1 MSRNIEEKDD
11 FVANPNLIAQKG
23 MYEVESPFDNID
35 SLKMKHDV
43 VHKVKKEQLKK
54 MNNLYMINKYAIC
67 GSDDEEYYFRTQIH
81 N

>member
-23 MYEVESPFDNID
+23 MYEVESPFDNIE
-35 SLKMKHDV
+35 SLKMKHD